1 MKIDENITYFPIKDI
16 VIKAFE
22 EKFGNQIQMFA
33 NVFAEAID
41 YFSKCLADTID
52 SFLRFVDTADF
63 SDFLKSRAKIN
74 KIKQIPVKKIK
85 PTVFAPKQR
94 ILPYARNRL

>member
-1 MKIDENITYFPIKDI
+1 MEIDENITYFPIKDI

-33 NVFAEAID
+33 NMFAEAID

-52 SFLRFVDTADF
+52 SFLRFVAADF
-63 SDFLKSRAKIN
+63 SDVLGFRAKVN

>member
-1 MKIDENITYFPIKDI
+1 MEIDENITYFPIKDI

-22 EKFGNQIQMFA
+22 EKFGNQIQMLA
-33 NVFAEAID
+33 NMLAEAID
-41 YFSKCLADTID
+41 NVSKCITDITD
-52 SFLRFVDTADF
+52 SFLRLAAADF
-63 SDFLKSRAKIN
+63 SDVLKSRVKVN

-85 PTVFAPKQR
+85 PTIFASKQR